1 MLETKTNIRFNMIN
15 KIKINMEKIITI
27 KNIIP
32 KFLIKKINLFKSL
45 ILQLNKLLLFYFL
58 SNLTIYSGVVFKYI

>member
-32 KFLIKKINLFKSL
+32 KFLIKKIFYLNL
-45 ILQLNKLLLFYFL
+45 
-58 SNLTIYSGVVFKYI
+58 

>member
-15 KIKINMEKIITI
+15 KININMEKIITI

-32 KFLIKKINLFKSL
+32 KSLIKKIFYLNL
-45 ILQLNKLLLFYFL
+45 
-58 SNLTIYSGVVFKYI
+58 